1 MDLTGT
7 INSTAKNAGLLNIVE
22 IPERRNAVK
31 VLMLY
36 DVGGSMDQHIELCS
50 QLFSAAR
57 TEFKYLD
64 AYYFH
69 NFLYEGVWD
78 NNERRFQDRVSTWQL
93 VNKYPSDYKLIIVG
107 DAEMGQ
113 WEITEKGG
121 SVEHFN
127 AEPGEV
133 WLKRLCDHFRSVVWL
148 NPVSE
153 KRWSDS
159 FSHSND

>member
-1 MDLTGT
+1 MDPTGT

-64 AYYFH
+64 AFI
-69 NFLYEGVWD
+69 
-78 NNERRFQDRVSTWQL
+78 STTFSM
-93 VNKYPSDYKLIIVG
+93 KAFGTITSDVFRIESLL
-107 DAEMGQ
+107 
-113 WEITEKGG
+113 G
-121 SVEHFN
+121 S
-127 AEPGEV
+127 
-133 WLKRLCDHFRSVVWL
+133 
-148 NPVSE
+148 
-153 KRWSDS
+153 
-159 FSHSND
+159 